1 MDLVK
6 IESGRVELRQEPV
19 ECREVLNEIA
29 NAQRPAA
36 EAKGLAF
43 SIDAPD
49 ADVVVNTDRRAV
61 HQILLNLTNNA
72 IRFTE
77 QGAVRL
83 QLRERDTDGRCVEFS
98 IIDTGVGIRTED
110 QERLFQAFRQVGAT
124 SIQRYEGTGLGLH
137 LSRKLAELLSGRVT
151 FESEFGK
158 GSTFR
163 LTLNQR

>member
-1 MDLVK
+1 V
-6 IESGRVELRQEPV
+6 P
-19 ECREVLNEIA
+19 EVLNEIA

-36 EAKGLAF
+36 QAKGLAF

-49 ADVVVNTDRRAV
+49 AEIVVNTDRRAV

-72 IRFTE
+72 IKFTE

-83 QLRERDTDGRCVEFS
+83 QLRERGTAGQECVEFS
-98 IIDTGVGIRTED
+98 VIDTGVGIRTED

-158 GSTFR
+158 GSTFQ
-163 LTLNQR
+163 LTLNLR